1 MVGRDHRIS
10 RKRYKMRI
18 RTTARR
24 PRKIILKFTASQR
37 ARLELQALA
46 NDPALV
52 SNYMLGVPMTAE
64 MKQENERRE
73 SEFRRRKLAIIQK
86 YGVAKEYLKPLLE
99 VEVRLKVELS
109 AVQQE
114 ISDLRAIQVK

>member
-1 MVGRDHRIS
+1 
-10 RKRYKMRI
+10 
-18 RTTARR
+18 
-24 PRKIILKFTASQR
+24 
-37 ARLELQALA
+37 
-46 NDPALV
+46 
-52 SNYMLGVPMTAE
+52 MLGVPMTAE

>member
-1 MVGRDHRIS
+1 
-10 RKRYKMRI
+10 MRV
-18 RTTARR
+18 RATARR
-24 PRKIILKFTASQR
+24 PRRIILKFTASER
-37 ARLELQALA
+37 ARLEIQALA
-46 NDPALV
+46 DDPGLT
-52 SNYMLGVPMTAE
+52 SNYMLGGPMTPE

-109 AVQQE
+109 AVQRE
-114 ISDLRAIQVK
+114 ISDLRAIQAK